1 MVVSHYPSIPP
12 IAFKKITK
20 CLVILVVLGILVVHK
35 PFFLNGNNDNLFLGA
50 YLLAILVL
58 SQKSNEA
65 DFQIKVREC
74 YSKLWILKNPF
85 VAVNVRLTLQNVS
98 TSGGLQ

>member
-20 CLVILVVLGILVVHK
+20 CLVILVVHK